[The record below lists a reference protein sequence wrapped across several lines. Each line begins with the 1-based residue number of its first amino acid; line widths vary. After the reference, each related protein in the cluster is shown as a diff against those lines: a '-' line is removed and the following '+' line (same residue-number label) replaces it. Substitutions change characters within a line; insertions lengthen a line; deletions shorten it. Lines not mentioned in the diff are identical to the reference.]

1 MGVLAMTGAV
11 AGTLVGA
18 TAGGADIEAG
28 VFRDLAATG
37 RSRGA
42 LFGARVPGAW
52 AVLVPAVL
60 AGVVVSAALALA
72 LHGTAP
78 VPAGAILSGGA
89 AALVS
94 ALLLSAA
101 SVGLAALAG
110 SRGMVIGVVLAFQL
124 GLSPILVD
132 VGIGDGRYAIPSVA
146 IARIGGALS
155 NDVALGVA
163 IAVVLRMG
171 CRDARGRP
179 LAHAHAGDLVLAT
192 GWVITV
198 RPMWRAASDVV
209 LRRQAIVVLAVL
221 LAAGA
226 AVPLQTPF
234 PLLGLVPLY
243 GIATNRDWRDAV
255 LAVVGVAAAV
265 CLHAVLYGPTKT
277 GSVLAVTVSM
287 TALAAIVAAVG
298 VASGERR
305 RARQRESALLATQ
318 AVAQERLRI
327 ARELHDAVGHDVSLM
342 IVQAQALGATA
353 GDERVRVATD
363 AIAALGRHT
372 MGEMSRTLAL
382 LRHDG
387 AEHHPQPGLAV
398 LDDVLDGARRAGVAM
413 TLTTEGTPRPL
424 DAALDASAYRIV
436 QEAVTNVVRHAGGAP
451 ATVTLRFGPSALELA
466 IVDEGRSVS
475 DPPAAAT
482 G

>member
-1 MGVLAMTGAV
+1 
-11 AGTLVGA
+11 
-18 TAGGADIEAG
+18 
-28 VFRDLAATG
+28 
-37 RSRGA
+37 
-42 LFGARVPGAW
+42 
-52 AVLVPAVL
+52 
-60 AGVVVSAALALA
+60 
-72 LHGTAP
+72 
-78 VPAGAILSGGA
+78 
-89 AALVS
+89 
-94 ALLLSAA
+94 
-101 SVGLAALAG
+101 
-110 SRGMVIGVVLAFQL
+110 
-124 GLSPILVD
+124 
-132 VGIGDGRYAIPSVA
+132 
-146 IARIGGALS
+146 
-155 NDVALGVA
+155 
-163 IAVVLRMG
+163 
-171 CRDARGRP
+171 
-179 LAHAHAGDLVLAT
+179 
-192 GWVITV
+192 
-198 RPMWRAASDVV
+198 MWRAASDVV

-305 RARQRESALLATQ
+305 RARQRESALLAGQ

-353 GDERVRVATD
+353 GDEQVRVATD
-363 AIAALGRHT
+363 AIAELGRHT

-398 LDDVLDGARRAGVAM
+398 LGDVLDGARRAGVAM

-424 DAALDASAYRIV
+424 SAALDASAYRIV

-451 ATVTLRFGPSALELA
+451 AAVTLRFGPSALELA
-466 IVDEGRSVS
+466 IVDEGGSVS
-475 DPPAAAT
+475 DPPVAGHGLIGMRERAALFGGTLRA
-482 G
+482 GPRDGGFEVRALLPYPRDDASGAR